1 MVRSGLTR
9 RMFYWGILTLLALV
23 ILFLKLLPLNLLPGR
38 LPGPLWLLPFTYC
51 WVLRRPEFVPNPL
64 VAGLL
69 LIYDFM
75 FMQPPGLMAALG
87 VIGLEFLRS
96 RAPYSRDMPFLFEWA
111 MIAGVLAAIA
121 LANHLLLAIL
131 VLNQPSIAMES
142 MQLGATVLLYPV
154 IVGISTYIFGVRRAT
169 PGELDQLSNT
179 A

>member
-1 MVRSGLTR
+1 MASSGLTR
-9 RMFYWGILTLLALV
+9 RMLYWGVLTMLALV
-23 ILFLKLLPLNLLPGR
+23 ILFLKILPLNLLPGR
-38 LPGPLWLLPFTYC
+38 L
-51 WVLRRPEFVPNPL
+51 RRPEYVPVPL

-96 RAPYSRDMPFLFEWA
+96 RAPYSRDIPFLFEWA
-111 MIAGVLAAIA
+111 MIAGVLFAIA
-121 LANHLLLAIL
+121 LVSHFILAIF
-131 VLNQPSIAMES
+131 VLTQPSIAMES
-142 MQLGATVLLYPV
+142 MQLGTTVVFYPV